1 MRVGNINRVIFPC
14 NFKTNIQYKIVV
26 GNNEIDATFSL
37 TILCTLKLYVLW
49 LSLNNKQTLYP
60 FIL

>member
-1 MRVGNINRVIFPC
+1 MRVGNIFPC
-14 NFKTNIQYKIVV
+14 NFKTNIQYYIFV

-37 TILCTLKLYVLW
+37 IVLCTLKLYYLW
-49 LSLNNKQTLYP
+49 LSLNNKQTSYP